1 MIKFKIMER
10 ANLQDPLEPRKYYA
24 YVQNQGVVNLR
35 QIAKRISRESTISMM
50 DTLAVLEGF
59 LQTIPDLLLEGKIVK
74 LAELGTFRSTI
85 SSEGVDNADDFNV
98 TNIKRLNLIFR
109 PGSEFRDQLNT
120 VKFKKASDS

>member
-10 ANLQDPLEPRKYYA
+10 VNLQDPLEPRKHYA
-24 YVQNQGVVNLR
+24 YIKNQGSVNLR

-85 SSEGVDNADDFNV
+85 SSEGVDIADDFNF
-98 TNIKRLNLIFR
+98 THIKRLNLIFR
-109 PGSEFRDQLNT
+109 PGSEFRDQLNN
-120 VKFKKASDS
+120 VKFTKVSEN